1 MPDGTHPVM
10 AAVRAFLQDHPGA
23 TSLRVA
29 FSGGRDSSVLLHAL
43 AQLRPQGLEAWHVNH
58 GLRPDAEAQAAFCVR
73 VAEALEVP
81 LTVRNVIVL
90 DDASEGPE
98 AAARRARYTALR
110 EGLGERDLIL
120 TAQHADDQAET
131 FLLAALRGSGPEG
144 LQGMRVLRREG
155 DTWLGRPLLAVPGES
170 IAGYARVAAL
180 DWYHD
185 PSNDDTRFD
194 RNFLRR
200 EIFPRLAE
208 RFPVYGSLARCARW
222 QREAVDR
229 LASLEDKHLPG
240 EASLEVASLAELDL
254 PARRA
259 RLRAWLRAQ
268 GLRPPGH
275 VRLEEFCRQL
285 EVHGAD
291 RNPELRWADGWMG
304 VYRGTIYAEAPD
316 GKPAAPGDVMPWPP
330 GHARLTLPDG
340 RVLERAALEALG
352 VDAQE
357 ALEVGFR
364 RGGETVVTPAGR
376 RPLKKRL
383 QERGVPPWA
392 REHLPLV
399 RRRADGTVVAI
410 LWPDGE
416 LGP

>member
-1 MPDGTHPVM
+1 MGDHTHPVM
-10 AAVRAFLQDHPGA
+10 VAIRAFLQDHPDFA
-23 TSLRVA
+23 SLRVA
-29 FSGGRDSSVLLHAL
+29 LSGGRDSSVLLHAL
-43 AQLRPQGLEAWHVNH
+43 ARLRPQGLEAWHVNH
-58 GLRPDAEAQAAFCVR
+58 GLRPDADAQAAFCVR
-73 VAEALEVP
+73 VAEALDVA
-81 LTVRNVIVL
+81 LTVRKVTVL

-98 AAARRARYTALR
+98 AAARRSRYTALR
-110 EGLGERDLIL
+110 EGLGGRDLIL

-155 DTWLGRPLLAVPGES
+155 DTWLGRPLLEVPGEA
-170 IAGYARVAAL
+170 IADYAEAAGL
-180 DWYHD
+180 GWYDD

-200 EIFPRLAE
+200 EILPRLAE
-208 RFPVYGSLARCARW
+208 RFPVHASLARSARW

-229 LASLEDKHLPG
+229 LESLEDERIPD
-240 EASLEVASLAELDL
+240 EASLELASLAELDR

-275 VRLEEFCRQL
+275 ARLEEFCRQL
-285 EVHGAD
+285 EVHAPD

-304 VYRGTIYAEAPD
+304 VYRGTICAEAPD
-316 GKPAAPGDVMPWPP
+316 AKSAVPGDVIPWPP

-340 RVLERAALEALG
+340 RVLERAALVALG

-383 QERGVPPWA
+383 QERGIPPWE

-399 RRRADGTVVAI
+399 RRRSDGLVVAI
-410 LWPDGE
+410 LWSDGD
-416 LGP
+416 LSP

>member
-1 MPDGTHPVM
+1 M
-10 AAVRAFLQDHPGA
+10 
-23 TSLRVA
+23 
-29 FSGGRDSSVLLHAL
+29 
-43 AQLRPQGLEAWHVNH
+43 NH
-58 GLRPDAEAQAAFCVR
+58 GLRPDADAQAAFCVR
-73 VAEALEVP
+73 VAEALDVP
-81 LTVRNVIVL
+81 LTVCKVTIL

-110 EGLGERDLIL
+110 EGLGEQDLIL

-144 LQGMRVLRREG
+144 LQGMRAMRREG
-155 DTWLGRPLLAVPGES
+155 DTWLGRPLLEVPGEA
-170 IAGYARVAAL
+170 IADYARVADL

-194 RNFLRR
+194 RNFLRH
-200 EIFPRLAE
+200 EILPRLAE
-208 RFPVYGSLARCARW
+208 RFPVYASLTRCARW
-222 QREAVDR
+222 QREVVDR
-229 LASLEDKHLPG
+229 LEGLEDERVPDKDSLEL
-240 EASLEVASLAELDL
+240 ASLAELAR

-275 VRLEEFCRQL
+275 ARLEEFCRQL
-285 EVHGAD
+285 EVHGPD

-316 GKPAAPGDVMPWPP
+316 AKPAAPGDVISWPS

-340 RVLERAALEALG
+340 RVLERAALVALG

-383 QERGVPPWA
+383 QERGIPPWE
-392 REHLPLV
+392 REHLPLI
-399 RRRADGTVVAI
+399 RRQADGLVVAI
-410 LWPDGE
+410 LWSDGD
-416 LGP
+416 LSP